1 MNFSSSS
8 KNKST
13 IKKMQEAASSFYD
26 NLDAKARN
34 KALFHYLDGER
45 IFWYYPP
52 LNRHGLPLKDMTK
65 KLKSLVF
72 TLLETGLSS
81 DAFNQTLQI
90 INHELILKELEI
102 RENIKTFVRDPERY
116 YFTIFGNPKSK
127 DPWGWRFEG
136 HHVSIHFSIWSDK
149 IISVTPLFLGVNP
162 AEVKDGDSKGLRILK
177 KREDLAFELV
187 NSMSKDQHHIAT
199 IYENTPK
206 DIITYNSSRVT
217 VPVVEGIS
225 WDELKIGQ
233 QKLLKLLIAEYVN
246 QVNPNL
252 VKSKLE
258 YLASNT
264 LKSVKFGWAGS
275 INLGEAYYYRIHGGN
290 LFIELDNY
298 QSGAN
303 HVHSVWRDVENDFAQ
318 DVLRKHLLSY
328 HVL

>member
-258 YLASNT
+258 YLESNT
-264 LKSVKFGWAGS
+264 LKSVKFGWAGG

>member
-13 IKKMQEAASSFYD
+13 IKKMQDAASSFYD

-65 KLKSLVF
+65 ELKSLVF

-258 YLASNT
+258 YLESNT
-264 LKSVKFGWAGS
+264 LNSVKFGWAGG

>member
-65 KLKSLVF
+65 ELKSLVF

-258 YLASNT
+258 YLESNT
-264 LKSVKFGWAGS
+264 LKSVKFGWAGG

>member
-264 LKSVKFGWAGS
+264 LKSVKFGWAGG

>member
-13 IKKMQEAASSFYD
+13 IKKMQDAASSFYD

-258 YLASNT
+258 YLESNT
-264 LKSVKFGWAGS
+264 LKSVKFGWAGG

-318 DVLRKHLLSY
+318 DVLREHLLTY
-328 HVL
+328 HLL

>member
-258 YLASNT
+258 YLESNT
-264 LKSVKFGWAGS
+264 LKSVKFGWAGG

-318 DVLRKHLLSY
+318 DVLREHLLTY
-328 HVL
+328 HLL

>member
-1 MNFSSSS
+1 M
-8 KNKST
+8 K
-13 IKKMQEAASSFYD
+13 EAASIFYD
-26 NLDAKARN
+26 SLDSKSKR

-65 KLKSLVF
+65 EVRRLAF
-72 TLLETGLSS
+72 NLLETGLSS

-90 INHELILKELEI
+90 INHELILKELEA
-102 RENIKTFVRDPERY
+102 RKGIKTFVRDPERY
-116 YFTIFGNPKSK
+116 YFTIFGNPKNK
-127 DPWGWRFEG
+127 DPWGWRVEG
-136 HHVSIHFSIWSDK
+136 HHVSIHFSIWADK
-149 IISVTPLFLGVNP
+149 IISVTPLFLGANP
-162 AEVKDGDSKGLRILK
+162 AEVQDGDSKGLRILK
-177 KREDLAFELV
+177 KREDLAFELI
-187 NSMSKDQHHIAT
+187 NSMSKDQHYIAT

-233 QKLLKLLIAEYVN
+233 QKLLKYLIGEYIN
-246 QVNPNL
+246 QVNPEIAKPRL
-252 VKSKLE
+252 D
-258 YLASNT
+258 YLDSNI
-264 LKSVKFGWAGS
+264 LRSIKFGWAGGFKH
-275 INLGEAYYYRIHGGN
+275 GEAYYYRIHGGN

-318 DVLRKHLLSY
+318 DVLRKHLLAY

>member
-1 MNFSSSS
+1 M
-8 KNKST
+8 
-13 IKKMQEAASSFYD
+13 
-26 NLDAKARN
+26 
-34 KALFHYLDGER
+34 
-45 IFWYYPP
+45 
-52 LNRHGLPLKDMTK
+52 
-65 KLKSLVF
+65 
-72 TLLETGLSS
+72 
-81 DAFNQTLQI
+81 
-90 INHELILKELEI
+90 
-102 RENIKTFVRDPERY
+102 
-116 YFTIFGNPKSK
+116 
-127 DPWGWRFEG
+127 
-136 HHVSIHFSIWSDK
+136 
-149 IISVTPLFLGVNP
+149 FLGVNP

-258 YLASNT
+258 YLESNT
-264 LKSVKFGWAGS
+264 LKSVKFGWAGG

>member
-65 KLKSLVF
+65 ELKSLVF

-187 NSMSKDQHHIAT
+187 NSMNKDQHHIAT

-233 QKLLKLLIAEYVN
+233 QKLLKLLIAEYVK
-246 QVNPNL
+246 QVDPNL

-258 YLASNT
+258 YLESNT
-264 LKSVKFGWAGS
+264 LKSVKFGWAGG
-275 INLGEAYYYRIHGGN
+275 INLGEAYYYRIHGQS

>member
-52 LNRHGLPLKDMTK
+52 LNRHGLPLKDMRK
-65 KLKSLVF
+65 ELKSLVF

-264 LKSVKFGWAGS
+264 LKSVKFGWAGG

>member
-13 IKKMQEAASSFYD
+13 IKKMQDAASSFYD

-65 KLKSLVF
+65 ELKSLVF

-233 QKLLKLLIAEYVN
+233 QKLLKLLIFQEIY
-246 QVNPNL
+246 
-252 VKSKLE
+252 
-258 YLASNT
+258 
-264 LKSVKFGWAGS
+264 
-275 INLGEAYYYRIHGGN
+275 
-290 LFIELDNY
+290 
-298 QSGAN
+298 
-303 HVHSVWRDVENDFAQ
+303 
-318 DVLRKHLLSY
+318 SY
-328 HVL
+328 

>member
-52 LNRHGLPLKDMTK
+52 LNRHGLPLKDMRK
-65 KLKSLVF
+65 ELKSLVF

-258 YLASNT
+258 YLESNT
-264 LKSVKFGWAGS
+264 LKSVKFGWAGG

>member
-13 IKKMQEAASSFYD
+13 IKKMQDAASSFYD

-65 KLKSLVF
+65 ELKSLVF

-149 IISVTPLFLGVNP
+149 IISVTPLFLGLNP

-264 LKSVKFGWAGS
+264 LKSVKFGWAGG

-318 DVLRKHLLSY
+318 DVLRKHLLTY
-328 HVL
+328 HVF

>member
-65 KLKSLVF
+65 ELKSLVF

-264 LKSVKFGWAGS
+264 LKSVKFGWAGG

>member
-13 IKKMQEAASSFYD
+13 IKKMQDAASSFYD

-258 YLASNT
+258 YLESNT
-264 LKSVKFGWAGS
+264 LKSVKFGWAGG

-303 HVHSVWRDVENDFAQ
+303 HVHSVWRAVENDFAQ

>member
-1 MNFSSSS
+1 MS
-8 KNKST
+8 
-13 IKKMQEAASSFYD
+13 IGVKKMQEAASSFYD
-26 NLDAKARN
+26 NLDSKARS

-52 LNRHGLPLKDMTK
+52 LNRHGLPLKDMSK
-65 KLKSLVF
+65 ELRQLAF
-72 TLLETGLSS
+72 NLLETGLSS

-102 RENIKTFVRDPERY
+102 REGIKTFVRDPERY

-127 DPWGWRFEG
+127 DPWGWRVEG
-136 HHVSIHFSIWSDK
+136 HHVSIHFSVWSDK
-149 IISVTPLFLGVNP
+149 IISVTPLFLGANP

-187 NSMSKDQHHIAT
+187 NSMSKDQHDIAT

-225 WDELKIGQ
+225 WDELTIGQ
-233 QKLLKLLIAEYVN
+233 QELLKSLITEYVN
-246 QVNPNL
+246 QVKPEL

-258 YLASNT
+258 YLESNS
-264 LKSVKFGWAGS
+264 LKSVKFGWAGGLD
-275 INLGEAYYYRIHGGN
+275 LGEAYYYRIHGQS

>member
-13 IKKMQEAASSFYD
+13 IKKMQDAASSFYD

-65 KLKSLVF
+65 ELKSLVF

-264 LKSVKFGWAGS
+264 LKSVKFGWAGG

>member
-13 IKKMQEAASSFYD
+13 IKKMQDAASSFYD

-264 LKSVKFGWAGS
+264 LKSVKFGWAGG

>member
-65 KLKSLVF
+65 ELKSLVF

-149 IISVTPLFLGVNP
+149 IKSVTPLFLGVNP

-258 YLASNT
+258 YLESNT
-264 LKSVKFGWAGS
+264 LKSVKFGWAGG

>member
-13 IKKMQEAASSFYD
+13 IKKMQDAASSFYD

-65 KLKSLVF
+65 ELKSLVF

-258 YLASNT
+258 YLESNT
-264 LKSVKFGWAGS
+264 LKSVKFGWAGG

>member
-13 IKKMQEAASSFYD
+13 IKKMQDAASSFYD

-52 LNRHGLPLKDMTK
+52 LNRHGLPLKDMRK
-65 KLKSLVF
+65 ELKSLVF

-258 YLASNT
+258 YLESNT
-264 LKSVKFGWAGS
+264 LKSVKFGWAGG

>member
-65 KLKSLVF
+65 ELKSLVF

-187 NSMSKDQHHIAT
+187 NSMNKDQHHIAT

-246 QVNPNL
+246 QVDPNL

-258 YLASNT
+258 YLESNT
-264 LKSVKFGWAGS
+264 LKSVKFGWAGG

>member
-13 IKKMQEAASSFYD
+13 IKKMQDAASSFYD

-258 YLASNT
+258 YLESNT
-264 LKSVKFGWAGS
+264 LKSVKFGWAGG